1 MLSAS
6 ASRLTS
12 KCLRQ
17 ATQLRR
23 GVASSKQSIR
33 SASSFLDEYDAHV
46 QERAAMAN
54 GFGIAPKPLDA
65 GQANRVISEMKEDTS
80 NEKLKDLIVHRVPPG
95 VDEAAYVKAT
105 WLSALATNKE
115 SHPLISQG
123 QAI

>member
-105 WLSALATNKE
+105 WLSA
-115 SHPLISQG
+115 
-123 QAI
+123 